1 MISVIFEDIKFIYY
15 PGIILNYYIFLRF
28 FETRFIFELWQSNKI
43 QFQIVQLLQRINA
56 FRERVKRRDQA
67 NDMKSV
73 STLLIRW
80 SRYFRGGVIRGRV
93 IADK

>member
-1 MISVIFEDIKFIYY
+1 MRESNLSTDFS
-15 PGIILNYYIFLRF
+15 
-28 FETRFIFELWQSNKI
+28 ETRFCNIRIIMKRRKGKRKSASNSELCNCYGE
-43 QFQIVQLLQRINA
+43 LTINA
-56 FRERVKRRDQA
+56 FRERVKRRDEA